1 MTAPRKITRREAT
14 RLLDRSGPSG
24 HHAVAHVLAAATGS
38 AEEAELAGEH
48 TAAAVFR
55 AASVADSPT
64 SRRPSMIR
72 TTVTKLLAAKLLAAT
87 AVAAAATGGL
97 ALAATTGALPT
108 PSGHTH
114 PAVTPSSGGHD
125 GAGGPGAH
133 ASGLD
138 VGAGSSSA
146 AVHASATPSPS
157 LVGLCRAYQA
167 GATRNPGHA
176 AHNPAFTALATA
188 AGGTDGIGAYCT
200 ALIGAPS
207 SHPTGAPTSHATGE
221 PTDHPTGAPSSH
233 PTGAPTDHPTGRPS
247 SHPTGAP
254 SSH

>member
-1 MTAPRKITRREAT
+1 MTAPRKITRREAA
-14 RLLDRSGPSG
+14 RLLDRSRPPG
-24 HHAVAHVLAAATGS
+24 HDPVAHVLTAATGP
-38 AEEAELAGEH
+38 ADEAELAGEH
-48 TAAAVFR
+48 TATAVFR
-55 AASVADSPT
+55 AANAAASPT
-64 SRRPSMIR
+64 ARRPSMIKA
-72 TTVTKLLAAKLLAAT
+72 TVTKLLAAKLLAAT

-125 GAGGPGAH
+125 GAGGPGAQ

-146 AVHASATPSPS
+146 AAHASATPSPS

-167 GATRNPGHA
+167 GATSNPGQA
-176 AHNPAFTALATA
+176 AHNPAFTALTTA
-188 AGGTDGIGAYCT
+188 AGGADGVDAYCI

-207 SHPTGAPTSHATGE
+207 SHPTGAPTSHATGA

-233 PTGAPTDHPTGRPS
+233 PTGAPTDL
-247 SHPTGAP
+247 PTGAP